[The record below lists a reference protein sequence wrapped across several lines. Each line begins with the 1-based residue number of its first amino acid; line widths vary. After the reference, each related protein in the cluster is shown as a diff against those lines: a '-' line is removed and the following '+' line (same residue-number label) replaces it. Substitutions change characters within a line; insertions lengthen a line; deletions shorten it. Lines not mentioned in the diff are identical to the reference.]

1 MEKFPSSSQENTE
14 SNPENRFEDIV
25 IESKLKRMFQSAEVR
40 DGAAALFRTLANT
53 GISLADTIPAVGDA
67 VSWAADAW
75 KYVAFFTGK
84 KRIDLTPAVSKTEAI
99 ATEGLE
105 FISMGVM
112 PSHWYETVQQF
123 RREDKEKLV
132 EAFKEF
138 KRIIQDKKYE

>member
-1 MEKFPSSSQENTE
+1 
-14 SNPENRFEDIV
+14 
-25 IESKLKRMFQSAEVR
+25 MFQSAEVR
-40 DGAAALFRTLANT
+40 DGAAALFRTLANV
-53 GISLADTIPAVGDA
+53 GISLADTVPMVGEA
-67 VSWAADAW
+67 VSWSADAW

-84 KRIDLTPAVSKTEAI
+84 KRIDLTPAVSKFEAV

-123 RREDKEKLV
+123 RREDKEKLI

-138 KRIIQDKKYE
+138 RRIIKEKKHE

>member
-1 MEKFPSSSQENTE
+1 MEKFPSPSE
-14 SNPENRFEDIV
+14 SIEANSKNRFGDIV

-40 DGAAALFRTLANT
+40 DGAAALFRTLANV
-53 GISLADTIPAVGDA
+53 GISLTDSVPVVGDA
-67 VSWAADAW
+67 VSWSADIW

-84 KRIDLTPAVSKTEAI
+84 KRIDLTPAVSKFEAT

-138 KRIIQDKKYE
+138 KRIIQQNKYE